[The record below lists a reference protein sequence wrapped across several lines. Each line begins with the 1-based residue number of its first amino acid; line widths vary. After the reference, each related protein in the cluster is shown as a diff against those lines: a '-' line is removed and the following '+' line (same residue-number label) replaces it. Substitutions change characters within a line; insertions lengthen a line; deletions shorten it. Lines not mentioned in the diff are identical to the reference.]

1 MSTQE
6 MIKEI
11 NTFSLDRKIW
21 IVQEVL
27 KSIKQ
32 QENSNSIRIAAEKL
46 YEDYKNDEELT
57 IFTQLDFAKFYET
70 K

>member
-1 MSTQE
+1 MNTQE
-6 MIKEI
+6 MIREI

-32 QENSNSIRIAAEKL
+32 QENSNAIRIAAEKL

-57 IFTQLDFAKFYET
+57 IFTQLDFEGFYET